1 MNMALPKMTDEQR
14 AAALE
19 KAKIARAKRS
29 ALRADIKAGK
39 TSLADVLSSDDD
51 IAKKT
56 KVKQILV
63 SLPGVGAVTAQK
75 AMEEIG
81 IDENRR
87 VGGLGSNQKEKL
99 LAKFAK

>member
-1 MNMALPKMTDEQR
+1 MALPQMTPEQR

-39 TSLADVLSSDDD
+39 ISLKEVLESTDD

-63 SLPGVGAVTAQK
+63 SLPGVGKVTAEA

-81 IDENRR
+81 IDENRK
-87 VGGLGSNQKEKL
+87 VGGLGSNQKVKL
-99 LAKFAK
+99 LDRFSK

>member
-1 MNMALPKMTDEQR
+1 MTPEQR

-19 KAKIARAKRS
+19 KAKAARAKRS

-39 TSLADVLSSDDD
+39 VSLKEVLASTDE

-63 SLPGVGAVTAQK
+63 SLPGVGKVTAEN

-81 IDENRR
+81 IDENRK
-87 VGGLGSNQKEKL
+87 VGGLGANQKAKL
-99 LAKFAK
+99 LERFGA

>member
-1 MNMALPKMTDEQR
+1 MPLPKMTDEQR

-19 KAKIARAKRS
+19 KAKAARAKRS

-39 TSLADVLSSDDD
+39 ISLAEVLGSTDE
-51 IAKKT
+51 IVKKT

-99 LAKFAK
+99 LARFAK